1 MHIARLLFASALACL
16 AAGPALAD
24 GYPSRPIKVIIP
36 QGAGGG
42 ADIVARLMSNALQQR
57 LGQPV
62 LVENRPGG
70 NESIGP
76 DAVAKAAPDGY
87 TLGVVSSTHSI
98 NQTSAGIRLP
108 FDPQAF
114 VPVAPMMSV
123 PMVVLVNSDIGVND
137 VATLVSK
144 SKANAGKFNYGSAG
158 PTTFACMATEW
169 FVRLSGADLT
179 AVTYGTKGILQGIV
193 ANDIQ
198 MAFGGLAAAS
208 PILQT
213 GKAKVIAVTSARRI
227 ARLPDVPAVA
237 ETYPAFSVVPWYG
250 FVAPPG
256 TPAPIVARLNKAI
269 GETIEELRPK
279 LVELGDEPMVMT
291 PPEFQA
297 FLRKD
302 LDDWKRIVEAA
313 K

>member
-1 MHIARLLFASALACL
+1 MRIARLLFASALACL

-158 PTTFACMATEW
+158 PTTFAGMATEW